1 MCINVKASVAYYF
14 AVSLRLC
21 VVMDLEAGFEHVS
34 WRVFE
39 YQETPPPAVQTSE
52 LPDEV
57 DNIIMKHMIQFQH
70 IYFIKNIRNR
80 APPPQKNIKN

>member
-1 MCINVKASVAYYF
+1 MFTLASKAQHEERVYAHTQHQFAYYF
-14 AVSLRLC
+14 AASLRLC

-39 YQETPPPAVQTSE
+39 YQETPPPAVQTNE

-57 DNIIMKHMIQFQH
+57 DDIITKHIIQFQH
-70 IYFIKNIRNR
+70 IHLI
-80 APPPQKNIKN
+80 